1 MQSNRRSF
9 IATAAASALAPAAPA
24 APGELDWSRI
34 RAEYPWTEKQ
44 LFMNPA
50 GWHPMRKS
58 AIAAMHKYLEFKLL
72 GPGEGRGQH
81 ANGHQDE
88 ARQGFAKLINAGPSE
103 VAFVQSTLMGE
114 NIANLALGIVPGG
127 PWNVVTDELHYESAI
142 YMYRAMEK
150 QGLDLRVVKMKDW
163 RVDVKD
169 IEKVV
174 DRKTRLVACSLVSFL
189 NGVRADAKAISDL
202 VHAHGGYLYTDVIQA
217 AGAVPIDVKALG
229 IDFCACSGYKF
240 LMGDRGLGFLYVR
253 EDLQG
258 KVAKRFQYGDRQ
270 FSNIRYHMF
279 PHDPPGPRPCSWEQ
293 RSGAGGHFEV
303 GNIANVVAA
312 GHADNLRFI
321 NDLGVDR
328 IQARVKPMVEKVRK
342 ELPGLGYPCMTPD
355 GTPTPISSFV
365 VQDTKKLS
373 EKMSRANIDVKIQ
386 WNQMRVSVSVYHT
399 MADIDRFLN
408 AAS

>member
-1 MQSNRRSF
+1 MKANRRSF
-9 IATAAASALAPAAPA
+9 LAAAATALAPPAPA
-24 APGELDWSRI
+24 AAAEVDWNKI

-50 GWHPMRKS
+50 GWHPMRTS

-81 ANGHQDE
+81 ASGHQEE
-88 ARQGFAKLINAGPSE
+88 ARQGFAKLINAKPGE
-103 VAFVQSTLMGE
+103 IAFVQSTLMGE

-127 PWNVVTDELHYESAI
+127 PWNVVTDEFHYESAI
-142 YMYRAMEK
+142 YMYRTMEK

-163 RVDVKD
+163 RIDVRD

-202 VHAHGGYLYTDVIQA
+202 AHAHGGYLYTDVIQA

-270 FSNIRYHMF
+270 FSDLQYHMF
-279 PHDPPGPRPCSWEQ
+279 PHDPPGPRPCSWRQ
-293 RSGAGGHFEV
+293 RAGAGGHYEV

-312 GHADNLRFI
+312 GHAENLRFI
-321 NDLGVDR
+321 NELGVDR
-328 IQARVKPMVEKVRK
+328 IQARVKPMVDKIRK
-342 ELPGLGYPCMTPD
+342 ELPGLGYPGMTPD

-365 VQDTKKLS
+365 VEDPKKLA
-373 EKMSRANIDVKIQ
+373 EKMRRAGIDVKIQ
-386 WNQMRVSVSVYHT
+386 WNQMRVSVSVYHN